1 LTFFKKYVIIYIENE
16 KRGKVMMNVYELMKQ
31 FENDFETF
39 GPNVSLDKPGWKDE
53 LPLEIVEAYE
63 NGFLIPDWED
73 TDSIEFGIEDLA
85 KAMCE
90 ANGFELIDYVVDKVF
105 DSPGLDVYVA
115 SIVIAD
121 GDKKV
126 VSYHNVFNR
135 C

>member
-1 LTFFKKYVIIYIENE
+1 M
-16 KRGKVMMNVYELMKQ
+16 KVQELIAQ
-31 FENDFETF
+31 LENDFETF
-39 GPNVSLDKPGWKDE
+39 GPNVSFDKPDWKGSVS
-53 LPLEIVEAYE
+53 PEIVEAYE

-73 TDSIEFGIEDLA
+73 ADSIEFGIEDLA

-90 ANGFELIDYVVDKVF
+90 ANGFELIDYVVDQVF

-121 GDKKV
+121 GDNIET
-126 VSYHNVFNR
+126 SYHNVYNR

>member
-1 LTFFKKYVIIYIENE
+1 
-16 KRGKVMMNVYELMKQ
+16 MMNVYELMKQ

-39 GPNVSLDKPGWKDE
+39 GPNISLDKPDWKDNVS
-53 LPLEIVEAYE
+53 PEIAEAYE
-63 NGFLIPDWED
+63 NGFLIPNWED

>member
-1 LTFFKKYVIIYIENE
+1 
-16 KRGKVMMNVYELMKQ
+16 MMNVYELMKQ
-31 FENDFETF
+31 LENDFETY
-39 GPNVSLDKPGWKDE
+39 GPNVSLDKLDWKGE

-126 VSYHNVFNR
+126 ASYHNVYNR

>member
-1 LTFFKKYVIIYIENE
+1 
-16 KRGKVMMNVYELMKQ
+16 MMNVYELMKQ
-31 FENDFETF
+31 FENDFETY
-39 GPNVSLDKPGWKDE
+39 GPNVSLDKPDWKDE

-63 NGFLIPDWED
+63 NGFLIPNWED

-90 ANGFELIDYVVDKVF
+90 ANGFELIDYIVDEVF

-126 VSYHNVFNR
+126 VSYHNVYNR

>member
-1 LTFFKKYVIIYIENE
+1 
-16 KRGKVMMNVYELMKQ
+16 MMNVYELMKQ
-31 FENDFETF
+31 LENDFETF
-39 GPNVSLDKPGWKDE
+39 GPNVSFDKPGWKDNVS
-53 LPLEIVEAYE
+53 PEIAEAYE
-63 NGFLIPDWED
+63 NDTLIPTWED
-73 TDSIEFGIEDLA
+73 ANSIEFGIEDLA
-85 KAMCE
+85 EAMCE